1 MEQPSAFALIASVP
15 MVLGHVT
22 PDEIPFELL
31 LLLAGFLGGIG
42 AERLRQ
48 VRARRR

>member
-1 MEQPSAFALIASVP
+1 MGVGTVQS
-15 MVLGHVT
+15 MVLAHLT

-31 LLLAGFLGGIG
+31 LILVGFIGGIG